1 MSRVL
6 AIHATDTRHS
16 RHFGVDSRHS
26 RHFCAPFAPFCLAMP
41 AKPPH
46 TRARSNV
53 AVVLSKTRTPPP
65 WNMSTPHHVQ
75 NWLRGQHDAVSAA
88 TIHNAFPQIA
98 PRTLSRW
105 LQGWIQDGLVVRVGQ
120 GKASRYSMPP
130 GSTYPVVS
138 TLPAPAVPSRNAF
151 DGIPLSPDAEEV
163 FRLVSRPLAM
173 RTPVGYQPAFL
184 ADYDVAAPY
193 LSAPILRRL
202 EALGD
207 TGQPG
212 LPAGTFAREVLE
224 RLLIDLSWASSHL
237 EGNTYT
243 RLDTRELLAHG
254 RVAEGKALVET
265 QMILNHKGAIEFL
278 VEEAAT
284 LELGSLY
291 TVRNLHGILSQN
303 LLPDSS
309 DEGRLRTRSV
319 MISGSGYRPLDIP
332 SQIEEALHQTL
343 KKAET
348 IENPWEQSFF
358 LLVHLPYLQPFSDV
372 NKRTARL
379 LANLPLLRRNLCPL
393 TFLDVPPDAYALAT
407 LGVYEFTRVELLR
420 DLYVWAYE
428 RSAREYTVLQQTLA
442 APDPLRLQHR
452 DTLREIV
459 QRCVRTPSEPAIE
472 VVHRLLDQL
481 APHTR
486 DDVLAL
492 AMNELRNL
500 HEGNI
505 ARYGLRPSEYNTW
518 RQSQRDV

>member
-1 MSRVL
+1 
-6 AIHATDTRHS
+6 
-16 RHFGVDSRHS
+16 
-26 RHFCAPFAPFCLAMP
+26 
-41 AKPPH
+41 
-46 TRARSNV
+46 
-53 AVVLSKTRTPPP
+53 
-65 WNMSTPHHVQ
+65 MSTPHQVQ
-75 NWLRGQHDAVSAA
+75 SWLREQHNAVSAA
-88 TIHNAFPQIA
+88 AIQDAFPELA

-105 LQGWIQDGLVVRVGQ
+105 LQRWVQDGLVIRIGQ
-120 GKASRYSMPP
+120 GKASRYAVTP
-130 GSTYPVVS
+130 GSAYHATPTPPS
-138 TLPAPAVPSRNAF
+138 TVAPTRTAF
-151 DGIPLSPDAEEV
+151 DGISLSPDAEEV
-163 FRLVSRPLAM
+163 LRLVSRPLAM

-184 ADYDVAAPY
+184 ADYDASAPY

-291 TVRNLHGILSQN
+291 VVRNLHGILSQN

-319 MISGSGYRPLDIP
+319 MISGSGYRPLDVP
-332 SQIEEALHQTL
+332 SQIEEALQKTL
-343 KKAET
+343 QKADA

-372 NKRTARL
+372 NQRTARL
-379 LANLPLLRRNLCPL
+379 LTNLPLLRKNLCPL

-442 APDPLRLQHR
+442 APDPLRLAHR

-459 QRCVRTPSEPAIE
+459 RQCVQTPSEPAIE
-472 VVHRLLDQL
+472 VVHRLLDKL

-486 DDVLAL
+486 ENVLAL

-505 ARYGLRPSEYNTW
+505 ARYGLRPSEYNAW
-518 RQSQRDV
+518 RQSQRAV